1 MMESNKRQ
9 IVFKG
14 VKIELLAPDLL
25 RFEIENNVA
34 VDLEMAKDLYH
45 LGNSLSEIHPYKVLT
60 VFNRNFF
67 PSAEAMNFMAGD
79 SRSGKVLAEA
89 FCINSASLKLI
100 SNFYFRI
107 KKPIVTSKV
116 FDNEKMA
123 LRWLNKF

>member
-1 MMESNKRQ
+1 MESNNQQ

-14 VKIELLAPDLL
+14 VKIELLEANLL

-34 VDLEMAKDLYH
+34 VDLELAKDLHH
-45 LGNSLSEIHPYKVLT
+45 LANSLSEVHPYKVLT

-67 PSAEAMNFMAGD
+67 PSAEAMNYMAGD
-79 SRSGKVLAEA
+79 IRSEKILAEA

-107 KKPIVTSKV
+107 KKPIVNCKV

-123 LRWLNKF
+123 LRWLSKF